1 RALAAGAEYFK
12 PHDLRRTCATGVS
25 RLSNPIVASKILG
38 HTATP
43 GVPSVTMIYD
53 RYDRLP
59 EKVAALT
66 AWGAFIDTLARMGAD
81 DTLTRLAPVRGN
93 AGTTSTRPMRP
104 ANDRPEETVD

>member
-1 RALAAGAEYFK
+1 LAAGAGYFK

-43 GVPSVTMIYD
+43 GVPSVTAIYD

-59 EKVAALT
+59 EKAAALT
-66 AWGAFIDTLARMGAD
+66 GWGAFIERLLSGESRDRVVPLARAD
-81 DTLTRLAPVRGN
+81 
-93 AGTTSTRPMRP
+93 AGK
-104 ANDRPEETVD
+104 TV